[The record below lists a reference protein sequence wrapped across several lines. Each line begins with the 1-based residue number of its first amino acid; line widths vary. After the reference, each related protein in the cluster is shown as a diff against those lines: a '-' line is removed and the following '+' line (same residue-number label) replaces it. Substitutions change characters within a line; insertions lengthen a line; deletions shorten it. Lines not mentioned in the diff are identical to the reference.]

1 MNYVIKSRIK
11 LINDWAGSYSF
22 RFIYNISTFYNER
35 IDFIPVLV
43 KNFLFFGKVLGQE
56 LWTFKVFNLS
66 DYYRICNMYICIY
79 VKAISLWTSIYID
92 VISDYT
98 LHPGLYDKLTKF
110 SINLLSSQKCSLFE
124 MSKTI
129 ISKAAVTRSF
139 TKYFLQITE
148 QT

>member
-11 LINDWAGSYSF
+11 LKKWLSWIIFA

-35 IDFIPVLV
+35 IDFVPVLV
-43 KNFLFFGKVLGQE
+43 KNLLFFGKVLGQE
-56 LWTFKVFNLS
+56 LWTFKVFDLS
-66 DYYRICNMYICIY
+66 DYYRIRNIYICTYI
-79 VKAISLWTSIYID
+79 KTISLWTSIYID
-92 VISDYT
+92 VISNYT

-110 SINLLSSQKCSLFE
+110 SRNLLPSQKCSLFE
-124 MSKTI
+124 MGKTI

-139 TKYFLQITE
+139 TKYFLRITE